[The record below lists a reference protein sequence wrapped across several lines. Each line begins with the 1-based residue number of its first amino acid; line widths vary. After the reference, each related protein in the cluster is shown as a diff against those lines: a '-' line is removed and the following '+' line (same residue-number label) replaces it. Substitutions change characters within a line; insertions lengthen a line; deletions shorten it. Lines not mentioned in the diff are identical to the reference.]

1 MDNNIE
7 QIPDSLWEPL
17 ELGEKNSEK
26 IEKPS
31 LTFLQDGWRRLKQ
44 NKTAMI
50 SMVVI
55 IILVLCAVF
64 IPFFW
69 KYSYEEQNLTL
80 SNIPPVLKVYPL
92 SDEANERNIYITQN
106 YDVVEVA
113 ADGTLIEL
121 LQPTYKDTIARKST
135 FDLNGKILSIDY
147 SMYTQALKEYR
158 KLEKKY
164 SAAEG
169 DCVPT
174 SAASYLAGYFDGG
187 EETSL
192 ISLAEAKRILEEEI
206 EKCSITYDG
215 HAMTETRTVRNKTY
229 LLGSDS
235 LGRDLFIRVIYGARM
250 SLTVGVFA
258 ALVNFVI
265 GVFYGCFAGYKGGT
279 IDNVMMRIVDVVDSV
294 PMMLY
299 VILIMVVIG
308 PGMKSIII
316 ALGLTYW
323 VRMARIVRGQVLSL
337 KNNEFVLAAKIL
349 GASTRRIFVKH
360 LIPNMMG
367 AIMVAIAMQIPNAI
381 FTEAFLSFVGLGV
394 SAPMA
399 SWGTLCNDALPG
411 IYVYPYQML
420 TPAIAIS
427 VTILAFNLFSDGL
440 RDAFDPKQ
448 RK

>member
-1 MDNNIE
+1 MSNQME
-7 QIPDSLWEPL
+7 SIPASLWNPL
-17 ELGEKNSEK
+17 ECGEKNSEK

-44 NKTAMI
+44 NKTAML
-50 SMVVI
+50 SMIVI
-55 IILVLCAVF
+55 IILVLGAIL

-80 SNIPPVLKVYPL
+80 SNIPPLLEVYDL
-92 SDEANERNIYITQN
+92 SDEANERSIYITQN
-106 YDVVEVA
+106 YDVVEVSP
-113 ADGTLIEL
+113 GGELLEL
-121 LQPTYKDTIARKST
+121 LQPDYKDTIARKST
-135 FDLNGKILSIDY
+135 FDLNGKPLIIDY
-147 SMYTQALKEYR
+147 SLYTQALKEYR

-164 SAAEG
+164 SAADG
-169 DCVPT
+169 ARIPASGT
-174 SAASYLAGYFDGG
+174 PYLASYFGD
-187 EETSL
+187 E
-192 ISLAEAKRILEEEI
+192 AEAADVTLEEAKNILEEKI
-206 EKCSITYDG
+206 DKCSITYG
-215 HAMTETRTVRNKTY
+215 GQPMMETRKVWNKTY

-250 SLTVGVFA
+250 SLTVGVVA
-258 ALVNFVI
+258 ALVNFII
-265 GVFYGCFAGYKGGT
+265 GVFYGCFAGYKGGAV
-279 IDNVMMRIVDVVDSV
+279 DNIMMRIVDVVDSV

-299 VILIMVVIG
+299 VILIMVIIG

-337 KNNEFVLAAKIL
+337 KNSEYVLAAKIL
-349 GASTRRIFVKH
+349 GASTRRIFTKH

>member
-1 MDNNIE
+1 MSHGTE
-7 QIPDSLWEPL
+7 QISGALWEPL
-17 ELGEKNSEK
+17 EDIAKDSEK

-31 LTFLQDGWRRLKQ
+31 LTFLQDGWRRLRQ
-44 NKTAMI
+44 NKTAMV
-50 SMVVI
+50 SLVVI
-55 IILVLCAVF
+55 VLLVLGAIF
-64 IPFFW
+64 IPYAW

-80 SNIPPVLKVYPL
+80 SNIPPVIKVYPL
-92 SDEANERNIYITQN
+92 ADDANNRSIYITQN
-106 YDVVEVA
+106 YDV
-113 ADGTLIEL
+113 IEL
-121 LQPTYKDTIARKST
+121 TPEGELLALLEPEYKDTMARKST
-135 FDLNGKILSIDY
+135 FDLNGKQLVIDY
-147 SMYTQALKEYR
+147 SLYTQALKEYR

-164 SAAEG
+164 AGTPDAVIPAA
-169 DCVPT
+169 DTP
-174 SAASYLAGYFDGG
+174 YLAGYFGG
-187 EETSL
+187 DAASTLVS
-192 ISLAEAKRILEEEI
+192 ITEAKNILEEKI
-206 EKCSITYDG
+206 EKCRITYDG
-215 HAMTETRTVRNKTY
+215 APLTETRTQRNKTF

-235 LGRDLFIRVIYGARM
+235 LGRDLFIRIVYGARM
-250 SLTVGVFA
+250 SLTVGCVA
-258 ALVNFVI
+258 ALVNFLI

-279 IDNVMMRIVDVVDSV
+279 VDNVMMRIVDVVDSV

-299 VILIMVVIG
+299 VILIMVVLG
-308 PGMKSIII
+308 PGLKSIIV

-337 KNNEFVLAAKIL
+337 KNSEYVLAAKTL
-349 GASTRRIFVKH
+349 GASTGRIFVKH

-420 TPAIAIS
+420 APAIAIS

-440 RDAFDPKQ
+440 RDALDPKQ

>member
-1 MDNNIE
+1 
-7 QIPDSLWEPL
+7 
-17 ELGEKNSEK
+17 
-26 IEKPS
+26 
-31 LTFLQDGWRRLKQ
+31 
-44 NKTAMI
+44 
-50 SMVVI
+50 
-55 IILVLCAVF
+55 
-64 IPFFW
+64 
-69 KYSYEEQNLTL
+69 
-80 SNIPPVLKVYPL
+80 
-92 SDEANERNIYITQN
+92 
-106 YDVVEVA
+106 
-113 ADGTLIEL
+113 
-121 LQPTYKDTIARKST
+121 
-135 FDLNGKILSIDY
+135 
-147 SMYTQALKEYR
+147 
-158 KLEKKY
+158 
-164 SAAEG
+164 
-169 DCVPT
+169 
-174 SAASYLAGYFDGG
+174 
-187 EETSL
+187 
-192 ISLAEAKRILEEEI
+192 
-206 EKCSITYDG
+206 
-215 HAMTETRTVRNKTY
+215 
-229 LLGSDS
+229 
-235 LGRDLFIRVIYGARM
+235 M
-250 SLTVGVFA
+250 SLTVGFVA
-258 ALVNFVI
+258 ALVNFLI
-265 GVFYGCFAGYKGGT
+265 GVFYGCFAGYKGGVV
-279 IDNVMMRIVDVVDSV
+279 DNVMMRIVDVVDSV

-349 GASTRRIFVKH
+349 GASTQRIFIKH

>member
-1 MDNNIE
+1 
-7 QIPDSLWEPL
+7 
-17 ELGEKNSEK
+17 
-26 IEKPS
+26 
-31 LTFLQDGWRRLKQ
+31 
-44 NKTAMI
+44 
-50 SMVVI
+50 
-55 IILVLCAVF
+55 
-64 IPFFW
+64 
-69 KYSYEEQNLTL
+69 
-80 SNIPPVLKVYPL
+80 
-92 SDEANERNIYITQN
+92 
-106 YDVVEVA
+106 
-113 ADGTLIEL
+113 
-121 LQPTYKDTIARKST
+121 
-135 FDLNGKILSIDY
+135 
-147 SMYTQALKEYR
+147 
-158 KLEKKY
+158 
-164 SAAEG
+164 
-169 DCVPT
+169 
-174 SAASYLAGYFDGG
+174 
-187 EETSL
+187 
-192 ISLAEAKRILEEEI
+192 
-206 EKCSITYDG
+206 
-215 HAMTETRTVRNKTY
+215 
-229 LLGSDS
+229 
-235 LGRDLFIRVIYGARM
+235 
-250 SLTVGVFA
+250 
-258 ALVNFVI
+258 
-265 GVFYGCFAGYKGGT
+265 
-279 IDNVMMRIVDVVDSV
+279 MMRIVDVVDSV

-349 GASTRRIFVKH
+349 GASTQRIFIKH

>member
-1 MDNNIE
+1 MTNNAE
-7 QIPDSLWEPL
+7 QIPASLWEPL
-17 ELGEKNSEK
+17 ESGEKHSDK

-31 LTFLQDGWRRLKQ
+31 LTFLQHGWRRLKQ
-44 NKTAMI
+44 NKTAML
-50 SMVVI
+50 SMIVI
-55 IILVLCAVF
+55 VILVLGAIF

-69 KYSYEEQNLTL
+69 KYSYQEQNLTL

-92 SDEANERNIYITQN
+92 SDDANERNIYITQN

-113 ADGTLIEL
+113 ADGTLVEL
-121 LQPTYKDTIARKST
+121 LEPVYKDTIARKST

-147 SMYTQALKEYR
+147 SMYSQALKEYR

-164 SAAEG
+164 SDAEG
-169 DCVPT
+169 DCIPVSKTPYL
-174 SAASYLAGYFDGG
+174 SSYFGSGQEGTLV
-187 EETSL
+187 
-192 ISLAEAKRILEEEI
+192 SLAEAKRILEEDVD
-206 EKCSITYDG
+206 KCSITYDG
-215 HAMTETRTVRNKTY
+215 QPLTETRTLRNKTY
-229 LLGSDS
+229 ILGSDS

-250 SLTVGVFA
+250 SLTVGFVA
-258 ALVNFVI
+258 ALVNFLI
-265 GVFYGCFAGYKGGT
+265 GVFYGCFAGYKGGVV
-279 IDNVMMRIVDVVDSV
+279 DNVMMRIVDVVDSV

-349 GASTRRIFVKH
+349 GASTQRIFIKH